1 MEAQWPKIYGMN
13 LHKSQDITKNK
24 LKKKTENQSSKQNLW
39 DIARAVERGKVIA
52 MQSSENKKNLK

>member
-13 LHKSQDITKNK
+13 LHMSHDITKNK

>member
-1 MEAQWPKIYGMN
+1 MS
-13 LHKSQDITKNK
+13 HDITKNK